1 MARRRFQHGSA
12 VLRGSVWYG
21 RYWDG
26 EPRHRISVR
35 LGTKEDFPTKRLA
48 LRVLEPLL
56 AEVNSPLYRPLQII
70 NFKQFTQRWEE
81 RMYPELKRST
91 VLAYRSVLRSHLEPY
106 FGQVRVQDISPEMVQ
121 GFVASYRSTCSLMDR
136 MRPSRPGRDNLAAP
150 VLTSWCG
157 KARLAP
163 SESHVLSPKTIR
175 NALMLLKAMLRDAI
189 RWGYLRANP
198 CEAIR
203 LPHAIPPDR
212 PAFTLD
218 EVRAILTHAQ
228 EPYRTLY
235 WLAFETGMRAGE
247 LCGLRAEDV
256 NVQKC
261 LVQVRQSVWRGR
273 VQTPKSQAA
282 YRDIFISQ
290 TLTDQL
296 QSLVRQGA
304 EPPMHFLFHTR
315 TGSAWDANAITKKRL
330 APLCKTLGI
339 ETKGLHAFRRTHA
352 TMMDR
357 LGVPLKVRQERMGH
371 TDPRLTLTA
380 YTQPVS
386 EDERRFVTQLARTIL
401 PIDLDA
407 NRLQK
412 EKAEVGMIANFGP

>member
-26 EPRHRISVR
+26 EPRHRICVR
-35 LGTKEDFPTKRLA
+35 LGTKEDFPTKQLA

-70 NFKQFTQRWEE
+70 NFKQFTSRWEE

-91 VLAYRSVLRSHLEPY
+91 TLAYRSILHTHLEPY
-106 FGQVRVQDISPEMVQ
+106 FGQVRVQDIAPEMVQ
-121 GFVASYRSTCSLMDR
+121 MFIAQ
-136 MRPSRPGRDNLAAP
+136 
-150 VLTSWCG
+150 LT
-157 KARLAP
+157 LN
-163 SESHVLSPKTIR
+163 PKTTR
-175 NALMLLKAMLRDAI
+175 NVLMLLKAMLRDAI

-198 CEAIR
+198 CEAVR

-218 EVRAILTHAQ
+218 EVRAILMHAQ
-228 EPYRTLY
+228 EPYHTLY

-256 NVQKC
+256 DVQKC

-290 TLTDQL
+290 SLTGHL
-296 QSLVRQGA
+296 QSLVGRGA
-304 EPPMHFLFHTR
+304 ESSMHFLFHTR
-315 TGSAWDANAITKKRL
+315 TGSAWDASTITKKRL

-386 EDERRFVTQLARTIL
+386 EDERRFVTQLAGSIL

-412 EKAEVGMIANFGP
+412 ERAEVGMIANLGP

>member
-1 MARRRFQHGSA
+1 
-12 VLRGSVWYG
+12 
-21 RYWDG
+21 
-26 EPRHRISVR
+26 
-35 LGTKEDFPTKRLA
+35 
-48 LRVLEPLL
+48 VLEPLL

-70 NFKQFTQRWEE
+70 SFKQFTQRWED
-81 RMYPELKRST
+81 RMFPELKRST
-91 VLAYRSVLRSHLEPY
+91 VLAYRSILHTHLEPY

-121 GFVASYRSTCSLMDR
+121 MFVAQ
-136 MRPSRPGRDNLAAP
+136 
-150 VLTSWCG
+150 LT
-157 KARLAP
+157 LN
-163 SESHVLSPKTIR
+163 PKTTR
-175 NALMLLKAMLRDAI
+175 NVLMLLKAMLRDAI

-198 CEAIR
+198 CEAVR
-203 LPHAIPPDR
+203 LPHAIPPER
-212 PAFTLD
+212 PAFTLN
-218 EVRAILTHAQ
+218 EVRDILAHAS

-290 TLTDQL
+290 SLTGHL
-296 QSLVRQGA
+296 QSLVEQRA
-304 EPPMHFLFHTR
+304 EPPMHFLFHTH

-339 ETKGLHAFRRTHA
+339 EAKGLHAFRRTHG

-386 EDERRFVTQLARTIL
+386 EDERRFVTQLAGSIL

-412 EKAEVGMIANFGP
+412 EKAEPSGTAKSGL